1 MDQSL
6 ALPGSADRLV
16 LVPTSDGYCKA
27 LVAERADGSEGWSAY
42 PPDGDN
48 DVWVEVRI
56 DGGTVLAN
64 SFSGWLVRLN
74 ADSGDEI
81 ERHFTK

>member
-1 MDQSL
+1 MEKSL
-6 ALPGSADRLV
+6 ALPGGADRLV
-16 LVPTSDGYCKA
+16 LVPTNDGYCEA

-42 PPDGDN
+42 PPDGDK
-48 DVWVEVRI
+48 DAWVAVRI

-64 SFSGWLVRLN
+64 SYSGWLIRF
-74 ADSGDEI
+74 DPESGSEV